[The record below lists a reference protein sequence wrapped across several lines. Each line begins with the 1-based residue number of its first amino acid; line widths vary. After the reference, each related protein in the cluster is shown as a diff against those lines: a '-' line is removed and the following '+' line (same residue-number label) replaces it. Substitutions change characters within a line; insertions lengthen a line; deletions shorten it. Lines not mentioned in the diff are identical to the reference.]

1 MKINLH
7 ILLLGILL
15 VSALYSCNNE
25 DDLDISEKKDNR
37 FDLPQGDHDF
47 DDQIVEWNNN
57 YGTSVLYRFSN
68 ADLNY
73 HFTSSSNDVVYD
85 VKVEAEEE
93 GTIPRKDSY
102 GRNAIPKQQ
111 LCAVMGHDQS
121 RRYGL

>member
-68 ADLNY
+68 VQPY
-73 HFTSSSNDVVYD
+73 SFCWKTSLTYTRT
-85 VKVEAEEE
+85 K
-93 GTIPRKDSY
+93 
-102 GRNAIPKQQ
+102 
-111 LCAVMGHDQS
+111 
-121 RRYGL
+121 

>member
-68 ADLNY
+68 ADLN
-73 HFTSSSNDVVYD
+73 
-85 VKVEAEEE
+85 
-93 GTIPRKDSY
+93 
-102 GRNAIPKQQ
+102 
-111 LCAVMGHDQS
+111 
-121 RRYGL
+121 